1 MIKPSATRVASRYA
15 KITVP
20 PRDFKRYLQ
29 MFGKRVKALK
39 EAAAKMERVYEHE
52 DARYWLDDSTQRDFD
67 PQSAMSWLKLLAD
80 KVEYLSGLD
89 GAIDLY
95 RDQYGG
101 VKKVIGWAEGASE
114 DAQDHADRVE
124 REAKKIRE
132 NKPELD
138 ENFEYYKDYVP
149 RDLVDAVYWLGSRE
163 WQTLYKMLKEAP
175 ERIKALLTQLTPPE
189 TEKVE
194 TLYHASVDAKPLLRS
209 GFNPKGKGGM
219 GLGGSTETD
228 SGKAAISFTYDL
240 YIAKEIA
247 RTLKEGVLVA
257 HGKVSPREV
266 LGWAEKAGFKDKVVE
281 TARQTYFNRGIW
293 EDPSKRVEHAMA
305 YWYAYLAY
313 AGRAGKRYNP
323 VFWTGPKDLI
333 PQFKRVKYG
342 DIGVLVADVN
352 MEDPDI
358 TYVPAERE
366 YRVPVSAIVDLKKVI
381 Q

>member
-1 MIKPSATRVASRYA
+1 MTTPSASRVASRYA

-39 EAAAKMERVYEHE
+39 EAAAKMERVSEHD
-52 DARYWLDDSTQRDFD
+52 DARYWLEDSTQRDFD
-67 PQSAMSWLKLLAD
+67 PISAMSWLNRLAD

-101 VKKVIGWAEGASE
+101 VKKVLGWAEGASE
-114 DAQDHADRVE
+114 DARDHADFVE

-132 NKPELD
+132 NKSELD
-138 ENFEYYKDYVP
+138 ENLEYYKDYVP
-149 RDLVDAVYWLGSRE
+149 RDLVDAVYWLGSKE

-175 ERIKALLTQLTPPE
+175 ERIRAQLNILNPPE
-189 TEKVE
+189 TEQVE

-228 SGKAAISFTYDL
+228 SGKPAISFTFDL

-281 TARQTYFNRGIW
+281 TAQHTYFNRGIW

-323 VFWTGPKDLI
+323 VFWDTPSMLI
-333 PQFKRVKYG
+333 KKFKRVKYG